1 MYFQTN
7 NVNNE
12 INKQDKYKNKN
23 EYIIKS
29 LRKLKTHKIEIN
41 KGDSYNNYL
50 ENNDIYSEKS
60 YDTSKKYNRKI
71 NYINYKKTTHN
82 GNSSNHQK
90 INNYNHQTTII
101 NKDYKIPYNDKMR
114 NNSFKYFIENNN
126 VNNFRSISSIKINN
140 NLENRLSKYQ
150 TSTSKLNDKIE
161 KNMSGIIIK
170 NKELKYKNIIKNKEK
185 IDLFYSNII
194 DKKRQKTLIK
204 SEKRKTKKDLYILD
218 RNPNNNYYDITKNY
232 NQHSTNNDNHLIQMN
247 DFEIYDES
255 GERNTY
261 YNKIRKNTNNE
272 YEHNNVF
279 CTNFNLEEEKKN
291 NIYEDYENK
300 NIYSLSEYNKKSYI
314 NNIDNKFHVI
324 HKHNPINNHLIN
336 LNNKIK
342 NINDSIEIKDLNNH
356 KNISIINSSCIKR
369 NIKSNINNSCNL
381 KKNEYNFLNNYN
393 NQKII
398 SNYNSNRNNKSIDIN
413 NLNENDNIKKNRST
427 YLSYQNSNI
436 MNLPNI
442 INNEKTINL
451 NGKNNSI
458 NNNVSKKQKKIGNI
472 TQRKIKFK
480 KYHRQSDIQK
490 IILIQSM
497 YRAYF
502 LRLKLSNTLRMYYYL
517 QKLFECL
524 LKILYIR
531 KKNYWKYFL
540 KKLFNKIIPKNKN
553 KKISSKL
560 KKVKNP
566 ILNTNNKIILKANK
580 IKILHKESSDSFNII
595 NNNNDLKLKLEEMI
609 KENNMLKNQLFD
621 KNNIEEQLN
630 QLIIKNKK
638 NQNINSIIVKDNQK
652 LAKKLK
658 NIRENKIN
666 TLVIQKQK
674 AFDLNI
680 ERNFQMMY
688 TSKLRKLNL
697 KFLILK
703 KLYKIKNH
711 MRIYFNRYRYKIK
724 KFKNYTIENKNFL
737 INNSKKINIQ
747 MTKNFDINY
756 ISQNEKSKNSLLYKL
771 FIKRENRNK
780 KIILQFFYKLLYLSK
795 LARLEEVEEKNE
807 NEKEE
812 EKKIKLKSIFDK
824 YERNYKIKYKNIFY
838 QWRLRSVIVKMKT
851 IAKEIKR
858 KKKLKKK
865 IKDKMAK
872 ESLNYLKNKTN
883 MLKSAHELSYN
894 IKKKEEKE
902 DSDINKNNKILK
914 TQVNE
919 EIGKN
924 INEQDDS
931 GDSIGT
937 GD

>member
-114 NNSFKYFIENNN
+114 NNSFKYFRENNN

-170 NKELKYKNIIKNKEK
+170 NNELKYKNIIKNKEK

-342 NINDSIEIKDLNNH
+342 NINDSI
-356 KNISIINSSCIKR
+356 
-369 NIKSNINNSCNL
+369 
-381 KKNEYNFLNNYN
+381 
-393 NQKII
+393 
-398 SNYNSNRNNKSIDIN
+398 
-413 NLNENDNIKKNRST
+413 
-427 YLSYQNSNI
+427 
-436 MNLPNI
+436 
-442 INNEKTINL
+442 
-451 NGKNNSI
+451 
-458 NNNVSKKQKKIGNI
+458 
-472 TQRKIKFK
+472 
-480 KYHRQSDIQK
+480 
-490 IILIQSM
+490 
-497 YRAYF
+497 
-502 LRLKLSNTLRMYYYL
+502 
-517 QKLFECL
+517 
-524 LKILYIR
+524 
-531 KKNYWKYFL
+531 
-540 KKLFNKIIPKNKN
+540 
-553 KKISSKL
+553 
-560 KKVKNP
+560 
-566 ILNTNNKIILKANK
+566 
-580 IKILHKESSDSFNII
+580 
-595 NNNNDLKLKLEEMI
+595 
-609 KENNMLKNQLFD
+609 
-621 KNNIEEQLN
+621 
-630 QLIIKNKK
+630 
-638 NQNINSIIVKDNQK
+638 
-652 LAKKLK
+652 
-658 NIRENKIN
+658 
-666 TLVIQKQK
+666 
-674 AFDLNI
+674 
-680 ERNFQMMY
+680 
-688 TSKLRKLNL
+688 
-697 KFLILK
+697 
-703 KLYKIKNH
+703 
-711 MRIYFNRYRYKIK
+711 
-724 KFKNYTIENKNFL
+724 
-737 INNSKKINIQ
+737 
-747 MTKNFDINY
+747 
-756 ISQNEKSKNSLLYKL
+756 
-771 FIKRENRNK
+771 
-780 KIILQFFYKLLYLSK
+780 
-795 LARLEEVEEKNE
+795 
-807 NEKEE
+807 
-812 EKKIKLKSIFDK
+812 
-824 YERNYKIKYKNIFY
+824 
-838 QWRLRSVIVKMKT
+838 
-851 IAKEIKR
+851 
-858 KKKLKKK
+858 
-865 IKDKMAK
+865 
-872 ESLNYLKNKTN
+872 
-883 MLKSAHELSYN
+883 
-894 IKKKEEKE
+894 
-902 DSDINKNNKILK
+902 
-914 TQVNE
+914 
-919 EIGKN
+919 
-924 INEQDDS
+924 
-931 GDSIGT
+931 
-937 GD
+937 